1 MQISQQNDAK
11 KEGVENQS
19 KKARNLVQETNNDE
33 EQRLDVLQIV
43 LYFFC
48 VKMKFRLKW
57 SSIVSLPLLFMD
69 CK

>member
-19 KKARNLVQETNNDE
+19 KKAKNLVQETNNDE

-48 VKMKFRLKW
+48 VKMKFRLK
-57 SSIVSLPLLFMD
+57 
-69 CK
+69 